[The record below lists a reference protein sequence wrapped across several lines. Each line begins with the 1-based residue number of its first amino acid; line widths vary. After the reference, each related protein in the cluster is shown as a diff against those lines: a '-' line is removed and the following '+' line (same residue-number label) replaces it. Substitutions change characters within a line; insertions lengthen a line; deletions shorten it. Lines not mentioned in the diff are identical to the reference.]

1 MIKIL
6 IFCTAVNA
14 YQNIEGC
21 STKTFKYEE
30 YGYQNVE
37 DLRRQF
43 RCYGPSISYSA
54 LPVTNNTIYDLYDLY
69 NEIIEN
75 PDYDIYDANWT
86 VSDTFGCACGIGACV
101 DEEKTNITAPNGYI
115 QCECAPGT
123 KWNALGNGCVCPD
136 RNDLLYN
143 ETVNQWECVCL
154 SGIDDGYG
162 NCKCASNQYWSD
174 WEETCQCKESV
185 VMYKSEVDGQCYC
198 KGYHF
203 GGYGWYCWVCHICV
217 GLLVCIIVGA
227 LIVFVLGC
235 FGITLCCTSSSS
247 ICCCCK
253 KSESDIYPEGFVMEE
268 KPEKF

>member
-1 MIKIL
+1 MKHNINVHNNKLESFLSESFSKIAVNVIFRKIIKNWVEIL
-6 IFCTAVNA
+6 RSSKMMKFFIFCVAVNA

-43 RCYGPSISYSA
+43 RCYGPREGVHGNIPSLTRLKWCRLFVNLVTKIISSCTQISISYSA

-123 KWNALGNGCVCPD
+123 KWNALGVRFRIYRYPI
-136 RNDLLYN
+136 YI
-143 ETVNQWECVCL
+143 
-154 SGIDDGYG
+154 GI
-162 NCKCASNQYWSD
+162 
-174 WEETCQCKESV
+174 
-185 VMYKSEVDGQCYC
+185 
-198 KGYHF
+198 
-203 GGYGWYCWVCHICV
+203 
-217 GLLVCIIVGA
+217 
-227 LIVFVLGC
+227 
-235 FGITLCCTSSSS
+235 
-247 ICCCCK
+247 
-253 KSESDIYPEGFVMEE
+253 
-268 KPEKF
+268 